1 MKKCVLIY
9 NPKSG
14 KKERKKH
21 LPKMK
26 EIIEEKGYSCD
37 IIFTEYHGHATE
49 IMSSLEE
56 DVDLV
61 ISAGGDGTFNEV
73 MTGNIKRKKRL
84 LLAHLPVGTTNDV
97 GAMMGYGKNIIE
109 NLKMTL
115 NGVKKKMDIC
125 TINDNPFVYVSTIG
139 KFADVPYETPRD
151 MKKKFGYLAYLVQGI
166 KAFNRKTS
174 LMDLTFEINGEKHR
188 GLYSFIII
196 SSANRIAGINDFYK
210 DVKLDDDKF
219 EVLLCSIA
227 KKKDII
233 KSLYFL
239 ALYGAEK
246 VPGFEFYKTNNF
258 KMKFADVPK
267 KDWCVDGEKLDS
279 KVLTYEIK
287 NINNVE
293 VLLPKKNINKLFINK
308 D

>member
-1 MKKCVLIY
+1 MKKCILIY

-14 KKERKKH
+14 KKERKKY

-49 IMSSLEE
+49 IMSSLE

-210 DVKLDDDKF
+210 DVKLEDDIY
-219 EVLLCSIA
+219 EVLLCCN
-227 KKKDII
+227 
-233 KSLYFL
+233 
-239 ALYGAEK
+239 
-246 VPGFEFYKTNNF
+246 T
-258 KMKFADVPK
+258 
-267 KDWCVDGEKLDS
+267 
-279 KVLTYEIK
+279 
-287 NINNVE
+287 
-293 VLLPKKNINKLFINK
+293 
-308 D
+308 